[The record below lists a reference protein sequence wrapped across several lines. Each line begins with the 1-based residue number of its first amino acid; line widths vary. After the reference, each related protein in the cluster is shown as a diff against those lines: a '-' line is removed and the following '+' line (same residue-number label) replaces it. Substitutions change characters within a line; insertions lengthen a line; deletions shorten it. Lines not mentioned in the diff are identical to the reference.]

1 MMLTSPFCT
10 IWRRF
15 CYLCIVSNMH
25 FLKPFWLFNHLAKNT
40 VTMIFNRIYLD
51 TIIFCVFFYSWHM
64 SLASGKDLC
73 RCSLEQLCKVHNL
86 YTIQFVALT
95 NKQDILVL
103 FSASCFH
110 HASSKNL
117 LKLVVIVSQ
126 GMGHTNPREDSHPL
140 PIWSFQA
147 DPY

>member
-1 MMLTSPFCT
+1 MAKTSVGVL
-10 IWRRF
+10 WN
-15 CYLCIVSNMH
+15 SS
-25 FLKPFWLFNHLAKNT
+25 AK
-40 VTMIFNRIYLD
+40 
-51 TIIFCVFFYSWHM
+51 
-64 SLASGKDLC
+64 
-73 RCSLEQLCKVHNL
+73 

-140 PIWSFQA
+140 PI
-147 DPY
+147 